1 MKTNIPIYRAK
12 SNERK
17 DIYVTGFLI
26 GVDEETNLCTIRTED
41 DYIGGEV
48 CYLHTL
54 EISDS
59 HKFRK
64 LSECNFRTDY
74 EMDMNSYNG
83 YLDGWNNA
91 LKENGKPPHKVYEMI
106 KANK

>member
-1 MKTNIPIYRAK
+1 MIPIYRAK
-12 SNERK
+12 TIKQDYNEWEECEQLK
-17 DIYVTGFLI
+17 KINGVWYAVGFY
-26 GVDEETNLCTIRTED
+26 D

-54 EISDS
+54 EISNS